1 MAMPAQTPTTTPPL
15 ATPTTT
21 PAAQP
26 PQIPTLIPLDI
37 LPLVV
42 GALASVAFMV
52 LLLYVVLRRVGRH
65 PFASR
70 IGSWLTSPSV
80 DVLVLG
86 LDPYTREA
94 RLFPCK
100 KVGSL
105 YVSTEELAYV
115 VPVGEGENYILANAG
130 KPLIVAL
137 KYGRF
142 GAQWVPS
149 LAQTVSLALTPV
161 TVGEGMEHANVRDL
175 MERLVSEISAKISQ
189 VTGEVHVG
197 NITLYITTNTPKALE
212 EFMKYV
218 SYAVSA
224 EASVISAAVQAVEAE
239 GARVLEA
246 QSRLILTKRTSLLIG
261 IAVVVLIAA
270 VAVVLLKMAGVI

>member
-1 MAMPAQTPTTTPPL
+1 L
-15 ATPTTT
+15 
-21 PAAQP
+21 
-26 PQIPTLIPLDI
+26 
-37 LPLVV
+37 
-42 GALASVAFMV
+42 
-52 LLLYVVLRRVGRH
+52 
-65 PFASR
+65 
-70 IGSWLTSPSV
+70 
-80 DVLVLG
+80 
-86 LDPYTREA
+86 
-94 RLFPCK
+94 
-100 KVGSL
+100 KV
-105 YVSTEELAYV
+105 
-115 VPVGEGENYILANAG
+115 
-130 KPLIVAL
+130 IVAL

-161 TVGEGMEHANVRDL
+161 TAGEGMEHANVKDL